1 MMEIV
6 LIAALDEGMTI
17 GGQNDLLWRL
27 PDDFAHFKKRT
38 LGRPV
43 IMGRKTFESLGG
55 PLKKRPNL
63 VLTHNEDYEA
73 EGAEIFHD
81 LDEALRSARVDHQAE
96 EAMIGGGAT
105 LYEATLPIADRLI
118 LTVVHG
124 RHQGDTFFPDFQSEE
139 WVVDAVEHH
148 PKDARHALSFT
159 IVELVPA
166 ADAPARRAVRRVKAP
181 GAELP
186 AILQNLNP

>member
-1 MMEIV
+1 MDIV
-6 LIAALDEGMTI
+6 LIAALDEGMAI

-27 PDDFAHFKKRT
+27 PDDFAHFKRRT

-55 PLKKRPNL
+55 ALPGRPNL
-63 VLTHNEDYEA
+63 VLSHNESYQA
-73 EGAEIFHD
+73 EGAELFHD
-81 LDEALRSARVDHQAE
+81 LEDALRSAREDHGAG
-96 EAMIGGGAT
+96 EAMICGGAT
-105 LYEATLPIADRLI
+105 LYEATLPMADRLI

-124 RHQGDTFFPDFQSEE
+124 RHPADTYFPQFESDQ
-139 WVVDAVEHH
+139 WVVESIDSHRA
-148 PKDARHALSFT
+148 DARHALAFT

-166 ADAPARRAVRRVKAP
+166 PDAPEVRAVQAVKTP

-186 AILQNLNP
+186 AILQNLSS

>member
-1 MMEIV
+1 MEIV
-6 LIAALDEGMTI
+6 LIAALDEGMAI

-63 VLTHNEDYEA
+63 VLTHHEDYEA

-81 LDEALRSARVDHQAE
+81 LDAALNAARQSHQAD

-124 RHQGDTFFPDFQSEE
+124 RHQGDTFFPAFESEQ
-139 WVVDAVEHH
+139 WVVESVEHH

-166 ADAPARRAVRRVKAP
+166 SDAPARRDMRRVRTP

>member
-1 MMEIV
+1 MDIV
-6 LIAALDEGMTI
+6 LIAALDEGMAI

-43 IMGRKTFESLGG
+43 IMGRKTFESLGA
-55 PLKKRPNL
+55 PLPGRPNL
-63 VLTHNEDYEA
+63 VLTRNTDYQS
-73 EGAEIFHD
+73 EGAEIFAH
-81 LDEALRSARVDHQAE
+81 LDDALAAARDEHQAE

-105 LYEATLPIADRLI
+105 LYEATLPMADRLI

-124 RHQGDTFFPDFQSEE
+124 RHQGDTFFPDFDSDQ
-139 WVVDAVEHH
+139 WVVDSLEHH
-148 PKDARHALSFT
+148 PQDARHALSFT

-166 ADAPARRAVRRVKAP
+166 GDAPPRRSVRRVEAP
-181 GAELP
+181 GATLP
-186 AILQNLNP
+186 AILQQLSP